1 MFIAA
6 LVRAEIFES
15 SNPATQP
22 NLGKRYQM
30 RKDELSE
37 FENAYTESIKE
48 PENSGLQQLKKLIG
62 SKHRQK
68 L

>member
-6 LVRAEIFES
+6 LVRAEIFKS

-37 FENAYTESIKE
+37 FENAYIEEITSLETDE
-48 PENSGLQQLKKLIG
+48 
-62 SKHRQK
+62 
-68 L
+68 